1 MTILIVLNVL
11 LVNVFMLGIIS
22 YWGVPF
28 NFICSV
34 HMSFAIGVA
43 VDYSSH
49 IAHAYLMAEAPAH
62 YPNWRKRNYKARK
75 ALSQMGSSVFHGGF
89 STLLAILVLS

>member
-1 MTILIVLNVL
+1 MSLQITILIVLNVL

-49 IAHAYLMAEAPAH
+49 IGHAYLMAHPKKKH
-62 YPNWRKRNYKARK
+62 RSNK
-75 ALSQMGSSVFHGGF
+75 
-89 STLLAILVLS
+89 